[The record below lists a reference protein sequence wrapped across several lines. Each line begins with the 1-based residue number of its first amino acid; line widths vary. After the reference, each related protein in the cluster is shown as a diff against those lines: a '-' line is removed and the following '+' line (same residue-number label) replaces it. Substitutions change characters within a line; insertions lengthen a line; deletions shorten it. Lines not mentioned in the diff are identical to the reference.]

1 VLTGGQDISKRC
13 PQKFL
18 GSSVTNRYIPFS
30 QKANERIRDLGELI
44 RNLYQQWGVICIEL
58 FRSNT
63 PKSLCCKEFSQL
75 VPLSAVALSIE
86 GLPAFRKPA
95 SFGGTGKDP
104 LWQIDDSHITGDLQ
118 AVQDSPTHVSIMPR
132 VTMALEKYEAAL
144 ANTQKYWEKVD

>member
-1 VLTGGQDISKRC
+1 MKWDGIQSLVFLTGGQDISKRC
-13 PQKFL
+13 PQRFL

-75 VPLSAVALSIE
+75 VPLSGNHDQLTPVTLAIPRQEIRSSKSLSINCLVSSE
-86 GLPAFRKPA
+86 TVLLVGL
-95 SFGGTGKDP
+95 
-104 LWQIDDSHITGDLQ
+104 IT
-118 AVQDSPTHVSIMPR
+118 
-132 VTMALEKYEAAL
+132 
-144 ANTQKYWEKVD
+144 N

>member
-1 VLTGGQDISKRC
+1 MFISKNMDNQNLSDNPFNNLIAFLLTGGQDISKRC
-13 PQKFL
+13 PQRFL

-75 VPLSAVALSIE
+75 VPLSGGCPNHPKNQNVTSILS
-86 GLPAFRKPA
+86 GLP
-95 SFGGTGKDP
+95 TGE
-104 LWQIDDSHITGDLQ
+104 S
-118 AVQDSPTHVSIMPR
+118 
-132 VTMALEKYEAAL
+132 
-144 ANTQKYWEKVD
+144 

>member
-1 VLTGGQDISKRC
+1 LPRYLLYQSLGRFSEAETFHQRALAILMATVGENHPNTQKVLDGLKTLKELTGGQDISKRC

-75 VPLSAVALSIE
+75 VPLSVKEQRAANNE
-86 GLPAFRKPA
+86 
-95 SFGGTGKDP
+95 
-104 LWQIDDSHITGDLQ
+104 
-118 AVQDSPTHVSIMPR
+118 SP
-132 VTMALEKYEAAL
+132 
-144 ANTQKYWEKVD
+144 N

>member
-1 VLTGGQDISKRC
+1 MSVVVVELLLDLIFDTQEFWLTGGQDISKRC
-13 PQKFL
+13 PQRFL

-75 VPLSAVALSIE
+75 VPLSGILGILVEAKNRGLISEVKPLLDALIDQAGFWVAAPLYSSVLQIVDE
-86 GLPAFRKPA
+86 EKNKP
-95 SFGGTGKDP
+95 P
-104 LWQIDDSHITGDLQ
+104 
-118 AVQDSPTHVSIMPR
+118 QD
-132 VTMALEKYEAAL
+132 
-144 ANTQKYWEKVD
+144 

>member
-1 VLTGGQDISKRC
+1 MEDKLKMGVEDNDSKKLEQQKLLTGGQDISKRC
-13 PQKFL
+13 PQRFL

-75 VPLSAVALSIE
+75 VPLSAKTRTA
-86 GLPAFRKPA
+86 
-95 SFGGTGKDP
+95 
-104 LWQIDDSHITGDLQ
+104 
-118 AVQDSPTHVSIMPR
+118 R
-132 VTMALEKYEAAL
+132 VR
-144 ANTQKYWEKVD
+144 